1 MTIDHSKISA
11 SNQFSEIQGEAG
23 SLLIKHVGQCQQI
36 IHQDHAL
43 QSEAD
48 LTKPQSDNSM
58 SYESIAFVKQI
69 TNAEISP
76 IFEQRSL
83 LTAQIINEVRKQTGI
98 VFPADKE

>member
-1 MTIDHSKISA
+1 
-11 SNQFSEIQGEAG
+11 
-23 SLLIKHVGQCQQI
+23 
-36 IHQDHAL
+36 
-43 QSEAD
+43 
-48 LTKPQSDNSM
+48 M